1 MDKIQNINACGI
13 DISTREHVVAI
24 PKNKKGPHVR
34 TFNSFTKD
42 LKELVSWLK
51 NCGITTVAMES
62 TGVYWYHLF
71 TMLLDNDIE
80 VVLLNAYHVKNIAGR
95 KSDINDAEWIQQLHS
110 FGLLRGCFQPDNLT
124 RSLRDL
130 TRQRKNII
138 YDMTRQ
144 IQRMKK
150 SMELM
155 NIKLQNVIS
164 DITGISGMNIINA
177 ILEGQRC
184 PKHLSQLVDKRMKK
198 PKCIIENS
206 LEATWREQHLFTLK
220 QAVNLYNFLK
230 SQLSECDQE
239 VKNIMNLFD
248 TKIEKDVKCKKPK
261 KNQPDFN
268 VEQYLL
274 NIHAVNVFNIPGI
287 SSGSALT
294 IFSETGPMLKDKFPT
309 EKQFLSWLNVV
320 PDNDISGGKVLKSRV
335 KKKKNK
341 AGQAFREAANTLWR
355 SNNHLGNYLRGRANR
370 KGSKSA
376 IVATARKLASIYY
389 KMITQGVEYNPNK
402 VQLAAD
408 IILNKTIRK
417 YERKIFDLKLEL
429 AQY

>member
-1 MDKIQNINACGI
+1 MDKIQNINASGI

-24 PKNKKGPHVR
+24 PKDRKGPHVR

-42 LKELVSWLK
+42 LNELVSWLK
-51 NCGITTVAMES
+51 ESGISTVAMES

-80 VVLLNAYHVKNIAGR
+80 VVLLNAFHVKNIAGR

-110 FGLLRGCFQPDNLT
+110 FGLLKGCFQPDNLT

-144 IQRMKK
+144 VQRMKK
-150 SMELM
+150 AMELM

-164 DITGISGMNIINA
+164 DITGKSGMNIINA
-177 ILEGQRC
+177 ILEGEHC
-184 PKHLSQLVDKRMKK
+184 PKRLSQLVDKRLKK
-198 PKCIIENS
+198 PKVIIEKS
-206 LEATWREQHLFTLK
+206 LEATWRKQHLFTLK
-220 QAVNLYNFLK
+220 QAVQHYNFLK
-230 SQLSECDQE
+230 NQLGECDQE
-239 VKNIMNLFD
+239 IESIITQFD
-248 TKIEKDVKCKKPK
+248 AKTELDIIGKKPK

-274 NIHAVNVFNIPGI
+274 NIHGVNVFNIPGI

-294 IFSETGPMLKDKFPT
+294 IFSETGPRLKDKFPT

-335 KKKKNK
+335 KRKKNK
-341 AGQAFREAANTLWR
+341 AGQAFREAANTLWN
-355 SNNHLGNYLRGRANR
+355 SKNHLGNYLRGRANR

-376 IVATARKLASIYY
+376 IVATARKLAAIYY
-389 KMITQGVEYNPNK
+389 KMLTQLEEYNPNK
-402 VQLAAD
+402 VRLSAD
-408 IILNKTIRK
+408 VILEKTIKK
-417 YERKIFDLKLEL
+417 YQRKIFHMKLEL
-429 AQY
+429 AQN